1 MNNDDLCLIT
11 GGGSGI
17 GRSTAIKFAKNKY
30 KTIII
35 GRREAELKNTIEMC
49 GESSINISYI
59 VCDIGNDREITSLK
73 KNIKK
78 EFGDLT
84 ILINNAGAS
93 SSVRSIAHIP
103 VDQWE
108 NVLNIN
114 LQAVYRLC
122 QEFLPEMIKKKN
134 GTIITVSSMAALNPG
149 LLGGAAY
156 SAAKA
161 GVTNLMGDINAE
173 FSNDGIRATAVMPA
187 EVDTPILENR
197 ALVPN
202 ESARSTMMQ
211 PEDLAD
217 VIYTCATLNSRT
229 TIETI
234 VLKPTLKRDL
244 SPDLK
249 AAKNKIN

>member
-1 MNNDDLCLIT
+1 MKKDDLCLIT

-17 GRSTAIKFAKNKY
+17 GRSTAIKFSKNNY

-35 GRREAELKNTIEMC
+35 GRRESELKKTIQMC
-49 GESSINISYI
+49 GDSNNVSYI
-59 VCDIGNDREITSLK
+59 VCDIGNDIEISKLK
-73 KNIKK
+73 KDIKTK
-78 EFGDLT
+78 FGDIS

-122 QEFLPEMIKKKN
+122 QEFLPDMIEKKK

-187 EVDTPILENR
+187 EVDTPILDNR

-217 VIYTCATLNSRT
+217 VIYMCATVNART
-229 TIETI
+229 TIETV

-244 SPDLK
+244 SSDLK
-249 AAKNKIN
+249 AAKNKIE

>member
-1 MNNDDLCLIT
+1 MKKNDLCLIT

-17 GRSTAIKFAKNKY
+17 GRSTAIKFSENNY

-35 GRREAELKNTIEMC
+35 GRRETELKKTIEMC
-49 GESSINISYI
+49 GKYSENISYV
-59 VCDIGNDREITSLK
+59 VCDIGNDSEITKLK
-73 KNIKK
+73 NNIKK
-78 EFGDLT
+78 EFGDIS

-103 VDQWE
+103 VDQWK

-187 EVDTPILENR
+187 EVDTPILDNR
-197 ALVPN
+197 ALIPN
-202 ESARSTMMQ
+202 QSARSTMMQ

-217 VIYTCATLNSRT
+217 IIYTCATINSRT
-229 TIETI
+229 TIETV

-244 SPDLK
+244 SSDLK

>member
-1 MNNDDLCLIT
+1 MKKDDLCLIT

-17 GRSTAIKFAKNKY
+17 GRSTAIKFSKNNY

-35 GRREAELKNTIEMC
+35 GRRESELKKTIQMC
-49 GESSINISYI
+49 GDSNNVSYI
-59 VCDIGNDREITSLK
+59 VCDIGNDIEISKLK
-73 KNIKK
+73 KDIKTK
-78 EFGDLT
+78 FGDIS

-122 QEFLPEMIKKKN
+122 QEFLPDMIEKKK

-187 EVDTPILENR
+187 EVDTPILDNR

-217 VIYTCATLNSRT
+217 VIYMCATVNTRT
-229 TIETI
+229 TIETV

-244 SPDLK
+244 SSDLK
-249 AAKNKIN
+249 AAKNKIE

>member
-1 MNNDDLCLIT
+1 MKNNDLCLIT

-17 GRSTAIKFAKNKY
+17 GRSTAIKFSSNDY

-35 GRREAELKNTIEMC
+35 GRREGELKKTVEMC
-49 GESSINISYI
+49 GDYSKNISYI
-59 VCDIGNDREITSLK
+59 VCDIGIDSEITKLK
-73 KNIKK
+73 TDIKCTH
-78 EFGDLT
+78 GDVS

-103 VDQWE
+103 VKQWE

-122 QEFLPEMIKKKN
+122 QEFLPDMIEQKK
-134 GTIITVSSMAALNPG
+134 GTIVTVSSMAALNPG

-187 EVDTPILENR
+187 EVDTPIL
-197 ALVPN
+197 
-202 ESARSTMMQ
+202 
-211 PEDLAD
+211 
-217 VIYTCATLNSRT
+217 
-229 TIETI
+229 
-234 VLKPTLKRDL
+234 DL
-244 SPDLK
+244 SL
-249 AAKNKIN
+249 IHI

>member
-73 KNIKK
+73 NNIKK
-78 EFGDLT
+78 EFGDIT